1 MGKRVYCAPY
11 AYPKRESLF
20 TMSSSYTDSAR
31 PDADIRRITRIFDR
45 RARAFDEVAFLPRE
59 VAQRMRE
66 RLDYIKIEA
75 RSVLDAGC
83 GSGQDLAAL
92 GARFAQSTVF
102 GIDASRQMLQRV
114 PAMSAPPSGL
124 QRLLPGAL
132 RERLGARR
140 APLAQADFGALPF
153 ASAAFDLVWSN
164 LALHWHPRPHE
175 VFPEWNRVLKTGG
188 LLMFSTFG
196 PDTFKEL
203 RAAMA
208 AVESEAGSALRHRG
222 RRVIDFTDMHDFG
235 DMLVNSGFEVPVMDV
250 ERLTVTYPSAEKM
263 LADIRRWGAYPFVS
277 PATERAAGLGGKRW
291 RAALCEALERARS
304 ADGTLALSFELVYG
318 HAWKAQRTTTAD
330 GHAIVRADQIGGRR
344 PRT

>member
-1 MGKRVYCAPY
+1 
-11 AYPKRESLF
+11 
-20 TMSSSYTDSAR
+20 MSSSYTDSIR

-45 RARAFDEVAFLPRE
+45 RATTFADVAFLPRE

-75 RSVLDAGC
+75 RRVLDAGC
-83 GSGQDLAAL
+83 GAGEDFAPL
-92 GARFAQSTVF
+92 GARFTDATVF
-102 GIDASRQMLQRV
+102 GIDASRRMLSRV
-114 PAMSAPPSGL
+114 PNANAPASGL

-132 RERLGARR
+132 RDRLGTRR
-140 APLAQADFGALPF
+140 PPIAQADFGALPF
-153 ASAAFDLVWSN
+153 ADAAFDLIWSN
-164 LALHWHPRPHE
+164 LAVHWHPRPHE

-208 AVESEAGSALRHRG
+208 AVESEAGTSLRHRG

-250 ERLTVTYPSAEKM
+250 ERLTVTYASADKL
-263 LADIRRWGAYPFVS
+263 LADVRRWGAYPFS
-277 PATERAAGLGGKRW
+277 DSASERMMGLGGKRW
-291 RAALCEALERARS
+291 RAALGEALERGRG
-304 ADGTLALSFELVYG
+304 ADGTIALSFELVYG

-330 GHAIVRADQIGGRR
+330 GHAIVRADEIGGRR
-344 PRT
+344 PRS

>member
-1 MGKRVYCAPY
+1 
-11 AYPKRESLF
+11 
-20 TMSSSYTDSAR
+20 MSSSYTDSVR

-45 RARAFDEVAFLPRE
+45 RANTFAEVAFLPRE

-66 RLDYIKIEA
+66 RLDYIKIDA
-75 RSVLDAGC
+75 HTVLDAGC
-83 GSGQDLAAL
+83 GAGEDLAPL
-92 GARFAQSTVF
+92 GTRFSQASVF
-102 GIDASRQMLQRV
+102 GIDASHRMLSRV
-114 PAMSAPPSGL
+114 PAVTAPASGL

-132 RERLGARR
+132 RERLTTRR
-140 APLAQADFGALPF
+140 APVAQADFGALPF
-153 ASAAFDLVWSN
+153 APQVFDLVWSN

-196 PDTFKEL
+196 PDTLKEL

-208 AVESEAGSALRHRG
+208 TVESEAGSSLRHRG

-250 ERLTVTYPSAEKM
+250 ERLTVTYPSADKM
-263 LADIRRWGAYPFVS
+263 LADIRRWGAYPFGD
-277 PATERAAGLGGKRW
+277 PASERMSGLGGKRW
-291 RAALCEALERARS
+291 RAALGEALERVRKP
-304 ADGTLALSFELVYG
+304 DGTLALSFELVYG
-318 HAWKAQRTTTAD
+318 HAWKAQRTTTDD

-344 PRT
+344 PRN

>member
-1 MGKRVYCAPY
+1 
-11 AYPKRESLF
+11 
-20 TMSSSYTDSAR
+20 MSSSYTDSVR

-45 RARAFDEVAFLPRE
+45 RANSFSDVAFLPRE

-75 RSVLDAGC
+75 RRVLDAGC
-83 GSGQDLAAL
+83 GTGDDFASL
-92 GARFAQSTVF
+92 GERFADSTVF
-102 GIDASRQMLQRV
+102 GIDASRRMLARV
-114 PAMSAPPSGL
+114 PNASAPATGL

-132 RERLGARR
+132 RDRLGAKR
-140 APLAQADFGALPF
+140 APIAQADFGALPF
-153 ASAAFDLVWSN
+153 APSAFELVWSN

-208 AVESEAGSALRHRG
+208 TVESEAGSTLRHRG

-250 ERLTVTYPSAEKM
+250 ERLTVTYSSADKL
-263 LADIRRWGAYPFVS
+263 LADVRKWGAYPFS
-277 PATERAAGLGGKRW
+277 DTGAERMMGLGGKQW
-291 RAALCEALERARS
+291 RAALGEALERGRG
-304 ADGTLALSFELVYG
+304 ADGTIPLSFELVYG
-318 HAWKAQRTTTAD
+318 HAWKAQRSTTED

-344 PRT
+344 PRA